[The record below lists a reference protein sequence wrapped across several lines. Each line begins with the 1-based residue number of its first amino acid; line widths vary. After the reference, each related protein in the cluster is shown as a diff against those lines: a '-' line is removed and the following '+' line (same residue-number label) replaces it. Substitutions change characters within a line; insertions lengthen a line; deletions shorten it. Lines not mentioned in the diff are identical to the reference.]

1 MMNIDSQVTEH
12 FRLSETLCPC
22 CDRIKIVP
30 GFFDHMKLLEAMRIN
45 LGFPININSG
55 YRCPEHNA
63 EVSKAKN
70 SWHLLFATDVR
81 PFWGTGF
88 GHRLKA
94 MYKFALSLD
103 ILFEETKDPKKHFG
117 GIIYHKSF
125 LHLDLRPE
133 PYRARV

>member
-1 MMNIDSQVTEH
+1 MLTIDSQVTDH
-12 FRLSETLCPC
+12 FRFSRCICPC

-30 GFFDHMKLLEAMRIN
+30 GFFNHMKLLEAMRVE

-63 EVSKAKN
+63 SKDVGGAPK

-81 PFWGTGF
+81 PNWGPGYQR
-88 GHRLKA
+88 RLKA
-94 MYKFALSLD
+94 MYKVALSQNW
-103 ILFEETKDPKKHFG
+103 G

-133 PYRARV
+133 PYRARI